1 MPCRG
6 SCYAVAQTQ
15 NGAGVAGELLFFACR
30 RACNIVHFVLGLARI
45 EVVVAD
51 SKGIGAG

>member
-1 MPCRG
+1 MERVWLAN
-6 SCYAVAQTQ
+6 CYFSLA
-15 NGAGVAGELLFFACR
+15 AGHVTL
-30 RACNIVHFVLGLARI
+30 HFVLGLARI